1 MPKSDAI
8 TVVCEN
14 RRARH
19 EYEVHE
25 SVEAGLALTGSEVKA
40 LRGGHG
46 NLAEAYVRFENGE
59 AWLVDAHIS
68 PYAQAGRNNHEAKRP
83 RKLLLGKNQI
93 LRLAPRVSQKG
104 LTAIP
109 LRLYFKGPWAKVE
122 VALARGKKLHDKRQ
136 SLKEADDRR
145 EMDRA
150 LKHR

>member
-1 MPKSDAI
+1 MAKSEAI
-8 TVVCEN
+8 KVVCEN

-19 EYEVHE
+19 EYEVQDT
-25 SVEAGLALTGSEVKA
+25 VEAGLMLTGSEVKA

-83 RKLLLGKNQI
+83 RKLLLGKMEI
-93 LRLAPRVSQKG
+93 VRWAPRVSQKG

-109 LRLYFKGPWAKVE
+109 LKLYFKGPWAKVE
-122 VALARGKKLHDKRQ
+122 IGLARGKKLHDKRN
-136 SLKEADDRR
+136 SLKEADDKR

-150 LKHR
+150 LKPR

>member
-19 EYEVHE
+19 EYEVQE

-83 RKLLLGKNQI
+83 RKLLLGKNEI
-93 LRLAPRVSQKG
+93 LRMAPRVSQKG

-145 EMDRA
+145 EMERA

>member
-1 MPKSDAI
+1 MAKSDAI

-19 EYEVHE
+19 EYEVQDTL
-25 SVEAGLALTGSEVKA
+25 EAGLALTGSEVKA

-46 NLAEAYVRFENGE
+46 NLAEAYVRFDNGE

-83 RKLLLGKNQI
+83 RKLLLAKNEI
-93 LRLAPRVSQKG
+93 LKWAPRVSQKG

>member
-1 MPKSDAI
+1 VAKSDAI
-8 TVVCEN
+8 TIVCEN

-19 EYEVHE
+19 EYEVQDT
-25 SVEAGLALTGSEVKA
+25 VEAGLVLTGSEVKA

-46 NLAEAYVRFENGE
+46 NLAEAYVRFEHGE

-68 PYAQAGRNNHEAKRP
+68 PYAQAGRDNHEAKRP
-83 RKLLLGKNQI
+83 RKLLLANSEI
-93 LRLAPRVSQKG
+93 ARWAPRVSQKG

-109 LRLYFKGPWAKVE
+109 LKLYFKGAWAKVE
-122 VALARGKKLHDKRQ
+122 VGLARGKKLHDKRQ
-136 SLKEADDRR
+136 SLKEADDKR

>member
-1 MPKSDAI
+1 MAKSDKI

-19 EYEVHE
+19 EYEVQDT
-25 SVEAGLALTGSEVKA
+25 VEAGLALTGSEVKA

-46 NLAEAYVRFENGE
+46 NLAEAYVRFDKGE

-68 PYAQAGRNNHEAKRP
+68 PYAQAGQNNHEAKRP
-83 RKLLLGKNQI
+83 RKLLLAKNEI
-93 LRLAPRVSQKG
+93 LRWAPRVSQKG

-109 LRLYFKGPWAKVE
+109 LRLYFKGAWAKVE
-122 VALARGKKLHDKRQ
+122 VGLARGKKLHDKRQ

>member
-1 MPKSDAI
+1 MAKSDAI
-8 TVVCEN
+8 KVICEN

-19 EYEVHE
+19 EYEVQE

-68 PYAQAGRNNHEAKRP
+68 PYAQAGHNNHEAKRP
-83 RKLLLGKNQI
+83 RKLLLGKNEI